1 MKKLIILSLML
12 ILISC
17 KSTDETVF
25 DYDSRLLLIQ
35 NAKESVLQIEQ
46 DSYLKTIEITMP
58 ESWDYYKEEL
68 PSFESIEYDIKLTLN
83 QILHSNTSII
93 VNTIF
98 KYLINLDL
106 REIDDKELVTL
117 DSMTAKIA
125 KDANL
130 QDIIYNI
137 LNDNIDI
144 INEKYMKA
152 EKIATILKTN
162 LDNLNLVDKKV
173 EVKSIEKLSI
183 HEITESIYIQLLA
196 ELAKNEIKIRNTAN
210 D

>member
-1 MKKLIILSLML
+1 ML